1 MWLRVPLC
9 FRSSYQRGA
18 AMYHEFRKRGTI
30 AAPKG
35 SKGGHMK
42 PSRLVAT
49 AAATLLAA
57 SLASPS
63 IADVISD
70 WSTAVVPPAPEL
82 KEVTVD
88 PSTTALLF
96 LDMMKANC
104 NARPRCVAIVP
115 NLKRLHD
122 AARAHNM
129 VVWYSLVG
137 SNGKATPDDV
147 VDPAIKPRDREV
159 PRIDT
164 RADPQGSRHQD
175 RDHLRQLV
183 PGRDRRHGAGGGA
196 AQLQDHRAGRLLGGR
211 GRVSRAIRSL
221 SSRQGQLGRGHQ
233 QRDLNA
239 QHDDEVLR
247 SSASLCLRSAAR
259 GANQTSR

>member
-1 MWLRVPLC
+1 
-9 FRSSYQRGA
+9 
-18 AMYHEFRKRGTI
+18 
-30 AAPKG
+30 
-35 SKGGHMK
+35 MK

-147 VDPAIKPRDREV
+147 VDPAIKPRDGEWYRQSGTDKFLGSTLEPILKEAGIKTV
-159 PRIDT
+159 IICGNSF
-164 RADPQGSRHQD
+164 QGATVGTAQE
-175 RDHLRQLV
+175 
-183 PGRDRRHGAGGGA
+183 A
-196 AQLQDHRAGRLLGGR
+196 AQRGYKIIVPVDCSAGEDEYHEQYAAYHLAKGSWVGVTSNVTLT
-211 GRVSRAIRSL
+211 RS
-221 SSRQGQLGRGHQ
+221 
-233 QRDLNA
+233 
-239 QHDDEVLR
+239 
-247 SSASLCLRSAAR
+247 
-259 GANQTSR
+259 TMMKY